1 MRPAETWAAGTVPRY
16 VSHVIAILSAFL
28 LVLVHTVPSLVRGVP
43 ADLAAR
49 TKAIASLLMVD
60 AVSTSR
66 TSSGTPLCVLE
77 VCQPVVNVPG
87 FEPRWDVRGRRT
99 ELFLS
104 LLDRMDLGVVSSTAR
119 WIAATGVTVD
129 YRLPDREQAIQVNVF
144 MRWRI
149 DAFGAPVALA
159 R

>member
-1 MRPAETWAAGTVPRY
+1 M
-16 VSHVIAILSAFL
+16 IALLSVFL
-28 LVLVHTVPSLVRGVP
+28 LVLVQTVPSLVRVVP

-49 TKAIASLLMVD
+49 TKALASSLMVD
-60 AVSTSR
+60 SVSTSR
-66 TSSGTPLCVLE
+66 TSPERPLCALD

-104 LLDRMDLGVVSSTAR
+104 LLDRMDLGAISSTAR

-129 YRLPDREQAIQVNVF
+129 YRLPDREQAIQVDVY

-149 DAFGAPVALA
+149 DAFGTPLALA

>member
-1 MRPAETWAAGTVPRY
+1 
-16 VSHVIAILSAFL
+16 VIALLSVFL
-28 LVLVHTVPSLVRGVP
+28 LVLVHAAPSLVQGEP

-49 TKAIASLLMVD
+49 TQAMARALTVD
-60 AVSTSR
+60 SVSTSR
-66 TSSGTPLCVLE
+66 TSPGRPHCALD
-77 VCQPVVNVPG
+77 VCAPVVNVPG
-87 FEPRWDVRGRRT
+87 FEPRWDIRGRRT

-104 LLDRMDLGVVSSTAR
+104 MLDRMDLGAISSTAR

-129 YRLPDREQAIQVNVF
+129 YRLPDREQALQVNVY